1 LITVGRPSNGSEV
14 GRDVGTCTFLG
25 DLQLNLLEV
34 GRLFRAGL
42 GQLQLHAFH
51 QNGHYQYGSETL
63 LDSLHLVLPP

>member
-1 LITVGRPSNGSEV
+1 VLPQYSQRSKLITVGRPSNGSEV

-42 GQLQLHAFH
+42 G
-51 QNGHYQYGSETL
+51 
-63 LDSLHLVLPP
+63 